1 MNMDS
6 DSKRLG
12 ICATLCDCYQMRIK
26 IFQMGVQKGV
36 VDALSCYI
44 LYKPLFSRTVIF
56 AFLDFCGNSRDV
68 VITINRH
75 ELKWKF
81 SRGSG
86 SRNSRK

>member
-1 MNMDS
+1 MWELKKNMDKVQNGRPQNVYCIS
-6 DSKRLG
+6 HYFRV
-12 ICATLCDCYQMRIK
+12 K
-26 IFQMGVQKGV
+26 I
-36 VDALSCYI
+36 
-44 LYKPLFSRTVIF
+44 
-56 AFLDFCGNSRDV
+56 AFLDFCGNSRGLISHFSDV

>member
-1 MNMDS
+1 MYTHIN
-6 DSKRLG
+6 
-12 ICATLCDCYQMRIK
+12 CYCISHYFR
-26 IFQMGVQKGV
+26 VQ
-36 VDALSCYI
+36 
-44 LYKPLFSRTVIF
+44 LFSRFWTFAVIREWFNF
-56 AFLDFCGNSRDV
+56 AIFSDV